1 MSILDWLTGGER
13 KPSFDPLQAAIDA
26 NMMDVPIDLMS
37 GARFVGQDEL
47 GNWLYMGSSGATY
60 AVPPVVQREP
70 ERGDPAYKR
79 AFDAIT
85 SDPIGVAQGIGSGV
99 IDAVVSGVTAPG
111 RALAG
116 EPVTMGDVWSTAG
129 LAAAGAAPMAAPEG
143 ALVAGALRRDPRL
156 WHPAS
161 DIKLRKPIDEMVF
174 GVTDK
179 GDLSP
184 AQTIDIAD
192 LQDRVLVPAFGDRTR
207 AGGLLTSVDGN
218 DLPTPVDL
226 QGGADFMRSQGG
238 IWASEPD
245 AMKTKAKYILQTA
258 RDFEDAPVLAYTAMG
273 AQSGDF
279 SRMMS
284 DAVMGQLR
292 PSMGNVIDPA
302 AVARF
307 DDYVVKN
314 VDKNWPG
321 VLSAEAADYIPG
333 MTGSNRRLLW
343 QEMDKGVYREAGFP
357 DVGATRLAITDP
369 RLINSQPFDTGLTF
383 GRVDVDAPLT
393 ETTPDIHSTYRSQI
407 HGDYVG
413 GLLDNVPG
421 EMVWRDFFNARRASG
436 ASPATDQRAFMMTP
450 SVRQKVDAQM
460 VDEISRYLEAVAQ
473 GSRP

>member
-1 MSILDWLTGGER
+1 MSIWDWFSGEKDR
-13 KPSFDPLQAAIDA
+13 PSDPLRAAMDA
-26 NMMDVPIDLMS
+26 DPASVPIDLMM
-37 GARFVGQDEL
+37 GGQLVGQDEL
-47 GNWLYMGSSGATY
+47 GNYLYVGASGSTY
-60 AVPPVVQREP
+60 TVPPVVRREP
-70 ERGDPAYKR
+70 VQGDPAYKR
-79 AFDAIT
+79 VYDAVT
-85 SDPIGVAQGIGSGV
+85 SDPLGVAANIGSGLL
-99 IDAVVSGVTAPG
+99 DSVVSGVTAPG

-116 EPVTMGDVWSTAG
+116 EPVTMGDVWDTAG
-129 LAAAGAAPMAAPEG
+129 LAAVGAAPMAVPEG
-143 ALVAGALRRDPRL
+143 ALAMGAVARDPRL

-161 DIKLRKPIDEMVF
+161 DIKLRKPVDEMTF
-174 GVTDK
+174 GITDK

-184 AQTIDIAD
+184 AKTIDIAN
-192 LQDRVLVPAFGDRTR
+192 LEGRVLVPAFGDRTR
-207 AGGLLTSVDGN
+207 AGGLLTSIDGT
-218 DLPTPVDL
+218 DLPNPVDL

-245 AMKTKAKYILQTA
+245 AMRTKAKYVAKAAQEA
-258 RDFEDAPVLAYTAMG
+258 GDAPVLAYTAMG

-292 PSMGNVIDPA
+292 PSMGNMIDPA
-302 AVARF
+302 AVTRF

-314 VDKNWPG
+314 VDPNWPG
-321 VLSAEAADYIPG
+321 ILNQGAADYIPE

-369 RLINSQPFDTGLTF
+369 RLINAQPFDTGLTF
-383 GRVDVDAPLT
+383 GSVDVAAPLT

-421 EMVWRDFFNARRASG
+421 DMIWRDFFGTRRAAG
-436 ASPATDQRAFMMTP
+436 ASPASDQRAFMMTP
-450 SVRQKVDAQM
+450 SIKQKVDAQM
-460 VDEISRYLEAVAQ
+460 VEEVSRYLEGLLQ
-473 GSRP
+473 GSRR

>member
-1 MSILDWLTGGER
+1 MSIWDWLSGGTEKR
-13 KPSFDPLQAAIDA
+13 ASDPLRAAIDT
-26 NMMDVPIDLMS
+26 NMMDVPIDLMA
-37 GARFVGQDEL
+37 GAQLVGQDEL
-47 GNWLYMGSSGATY
+47 GNWLYMGASGTTY
-60 AVPPVVQREP
+60 SVPPVVQREP
-70 ERGDPAYKR
+70 QRGDPAIVR
-79 AFDAIT
+79 AYDAVT
-85 SDPIGVAQGIGSGV
+85 SDPIGVAKGIGSGIV
-99 IDAVVSGVTAPG
+99 DSLVSGFTAPG

-116 EPVTMGDVWSTAG
+116 EPVTVGDVWDTAG
-129 LAAAGAAPMAAPEG
+129 LAAAGAAPMAAPDG

-161 DIKLRKPIDEMVF
+161 DIKLRKPVDEMVF

-184 AQTIDIAD
+184 AKTIDIAD
-192 LQDRVLVPAFGDRTR
+192 LEGRVLMPAFGDRTR
-207 AGGLLTSVDGN
+207 AGGLLTSVDGEE
-218 DLPTPVDL
+218 LAAPVDL

-245 AMKTKAKYILQTA
+245 AMRTKAKYILNTA
-258 RDFEDAPVLAYTAMG
+258 QEIGDAPILAYTAMG

-292 PSMGNVIDPA
+292 PSMGNAIDPE
-302 AVARF
+302 AVTRF
-307 DDYVVKN
+307 DSYVTKN

-321 VLSAEAADYIPG
+321 ILSAEVADYIPS

-343 QEMDKGVYREAGFP
+343 QEMDKGVYRDAGFP

-369 RLINSQPFDTGLTF
+369 RLIDAQPFDTGLTF

-393 ETTPDIHSTYRSQI
+393 ETTPDVHSTYRSQI

-413 GLLDNVPG
+413 GLLSNVPG
-421 EMVWRDFFNARRASG
+421 DMVWRDFFNARRASG
-436 ASPATDQRAFMMTP
+436 AAPASDQRAFMMTP
-450 SVRQKVDAQM
+450 SIRQKVDAQM
-460 VDEISRYLEAVAQ
+460 VDEISRYLEGILQ